1 MQFDPMPSAMTR
13 FAGQVEK
20 MRRRSIDTDSM
31 TETPR
36 GKAGTLKISA
46 LSLKNS
52 GTAHHGDI
60 DPPLEAP
67 LGRDRQFVAALARG
81 LEILRSFRPGDG
93 PLGNQEIAL
102 RTGLP
107 KPTVSRLTYTLT
119 RLGHLVYI
127 ERLGKYRIGPAVLA
141 LSNLALGAM
150 SIRQLAREDM
160 QAMADLTDLPVALGA
175 RDRLSMIY
183 AEACRSRNTLSLR
196 YDVGTRIPIAVTAMG
211 KAYLAALPERE
222 RGYLL
227 GHLERRYGSRW
238 REVRRGIDQAIKDID
253 RRGFTISF
261 AEWQAD
267 VFAVGVPMHLHD
279 GSGLMA
285 INCGGP
291 SFLVN
296 PKRLIEEIG
305 PRLVDLA
312 RRVEART

>member
-1 MQFDPMPSAMTR
+1 MAV
-13 FAGQVEK
+13 A
-20 MRRRSIDTDSM
+20 
-31 TETPR
+31 PR
-36 GKAGTLKISA
+36 KGAAKISGA
-46 LSLKNS
+46 
-52 GTAHHGDI
+52 THGDAGAVPPHDI
-60 DPPLEAP
+60 DPPLETP

-102 RTGLP
+102 RTALP

-119 RLGHLVYI
+119 KLGHLVYL
-127 ERLGKYRIGPAVLA
+127 ERLRKYRVGPAVLA

-150 SIRQLAREDM
+150 SVRQLAREDM
-160 QAMADLTDLPVALGA
+160 QALADLADLPVALGA

-211 KAYLAALPERE
+211 KAYLAALPDRE
-222 RGYLL
+222 RDYLL
-227 GHLERRYGSRW
+227 AHLERRYGRRW
-238 REVRRGIDQAIKDID
+238 REVRRGIDQAAKDVA
-253 RRGFTISF
+253 RRGFSISF

-267 VFAVGVPMHLHD
+267 VFAVGVPLRLRD

-291 SFLVN
+291 SFLVT
-296 PKRLIEEIG
+296 PKRLVEEIG

-312 RRVEART
+312 RRVEARA

>member
-1 MQFDPMPSAMTR
+1 
-13 FAGQVEK
+13 
-20 MRRRSIDTDSM
+20 MRRRSTAKLALAPGRSQATDR
-31 TETPR
+31 R
-36 GKAGTLKISA
+36 GGAKPPARPALDSA
-46 LSLKNS
+46 
-52 GTAHHGDI
+52 AAQADI
-60 DPPLEAP
+60 DPPMEAP
-67 LGRDRQFVAALARG
+67 PGRDRQFVEALARG

-93 PLGNQEIAL
+93 PLGNQEIAQ

-119 RLGHLVYI
+119 RLGHLVYL
-127 ERLGKYRIGPAVLA
+127 ERLGKYRVGPAVLA

-150 SIRQLAREDM
+150 SVRQLARQDM
-160 QAMADLTDLPVALGA
+160 QAMADFADLPVALGA

-183 AEACRSRNTLSLR
+183 AEACRSRYTMSLR

-211 KAYLAALPERE
+211 RAYLAALPERE
-222 RGYLL
+222 RDYLMN
-227 GHLERRYGSRW
+227 HLERRYGARW
-238 REVRRGIDQAIKDID
+238 REVRRGIEQAVKDVA
-253 RRGFTISF
+253 RRGFSLSL

-267 VFAVGVPMHLHD
+267 VYAVGAPLRLRD

-296 PKRLIEEIG
+296 PRRLVDEIG

-312 RRVEART
+312 RRVEARA

>member
-1 MQFDPMPSAMTR
+1 
-13 FAGQVEK
+13 
-20 MRRRSIDTDSM
+20 MRRRSVSKVPAA
-31 TETPR
+31 EAPR
-36 GKAGTLKISA
+36 GKLGSAKIA
-46 LSLKNS
+46 LAPHSKS
-52 GTAHHGDI
+52 GMPPHGDI

-67 LGRDRQFVAALARG
+67 IGRDRQFVAALGRG

-119 RLGHLVYI
+119 KLGHLVYV

-160 QAMADLTDLPVALGA
+160 QALADLTDLPVALGA

-222 RGYLL
+222 RSYLL
-227 GHLERRYGSRW
+227 GHLEKRYGPRW
-238 REVRRGIDQAIKDID
+238 REVRRGIDQAVKDID

-267 VFAVGVPMHLHD
+267 VFAVGVPMRLHD

-296 PKRLIEEIG
+296 PRRLVEEIG